1 MKDKRGIINNNTF
14 QKALKESN
22 CKGEF
27 YNRSLKPWLEKNY
40 IEIYSTHNERNSAV
54 FEIFVRAFKNK
65 IYKYLT
71 SISKNVFIDKLDD
84 IVNKYNI
91 EIFESRIKSEE
102 IVGTFYKKELQK
114 TYPK

>member
-1 MKDKRGIINNNTF
+1 MKDKRGITNNNTC

-27 YNRSLKPWLEKNY
+27 YNWSLKPWLEKNY
-40 IEIYSTHNERNSAV
+40 IEIYSTHNEQNSAV
-54 FEIFVRAFKNK
+54 FEIFVRTFKNK

-91 EIFESRIKSEE
+91 FHRDIWKP
-102 IVGTFYKKELQK
+102 Y
-114 TYPK
+114 